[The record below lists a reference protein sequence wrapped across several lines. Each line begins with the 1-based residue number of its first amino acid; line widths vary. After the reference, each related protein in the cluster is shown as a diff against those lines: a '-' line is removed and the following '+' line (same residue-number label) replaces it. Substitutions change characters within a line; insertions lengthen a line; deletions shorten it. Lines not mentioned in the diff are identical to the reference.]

1 MGDIN
6 CDLFNSY
13 VGIEYDDDHGKN
25 ICLEFDVSFKVFAI
39 ALLLSKVEE
48 QCGDDD
54 SDKKDDKKDDSKNDD
69 KDDDKD

>member
-6 CDLFNSY
+6 SDLFNSY

-25 ICLEFDVSFKVFAI
+25 ICLEFDVSLKVFAI

-48 QCGDDD
+48 QCGDDNN
-54 SDKKDDKKDDSKNDD
+54 DKKDDKDSDSKNDEKDSD
-69 KDDDKD
+69 KD